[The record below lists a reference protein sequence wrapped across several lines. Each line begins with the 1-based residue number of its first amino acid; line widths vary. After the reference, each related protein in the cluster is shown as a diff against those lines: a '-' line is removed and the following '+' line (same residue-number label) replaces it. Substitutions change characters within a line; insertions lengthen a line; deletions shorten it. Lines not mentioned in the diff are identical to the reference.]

1 MSKLYIKMYDPF
13 VITGQDFAQQT
24 SQNMRRTLFS
34 PDSTHCVSI
43 VRLRQDG
50 TVLLTNEG
58 KVSFNLT
65 ISRTRRVLAVLKYQ
79 PEFSLVSVNN
89 NWRISKEGVTN
100 RAIDKNPDLFMSQ
113 HINIDLYGP
122 HIARVDVKVDDSSFA
137 CLVFTDKDLLFVRM
151 NGNHAVPRLIDF
163 MESEAERS
171 MTVEKVIG
179 IIEGNAAVKKTVWRR
194 LFQKWFFD
202 GFFGRNN

>member
-1 MSKLYIKMYDPF
+1 MYDLF
-13 VITGQDFAQQT
+13 VISGQDFATQT
-24 SQNMRRTLFS
+24 SQNLRRTLFS
-34 PDSTHCVSI
+34 PNGTHSVSF

-58 KVSFNLT
+58 KVPFKVT
-65 ISRTRRVLAVLKYQ
+65 ISRNRRVLAVLKYQ
-79 PEFSLVSVNN
+79 PEDSLVYINN
-89 NWRISKEGVTN
+89 NWKVSNEGVTN
-100 RAIDKNPDLFMSQ
+100 RTVDKNPDLFMSP
-113 HINIDLYGP
+113 HLNIDLNGT

-171 MTVEKVIG
+171 LNAEKVVG
-179 IIEGNAAVKKTVWRR
+179 IIGRNAAIKKTVWRS
-194 LFQKWFFD
+194 LFRTWFFN
-202 GFFGRNN
+202 GFFERCD